1 VLVRDSRKYAQGQ
14 LWMPFLP
21 EELFQPDPELA
32 KIAAILD
39 DPVTL
44 EPFVERYFKAAAEA
58 GLKNS
63 GRPTVPLRTFAAMV
77 LLKFMYDLPYRELC
91 AQVKDRI
98 SWRVFCHIPITAK
111 VPDYSTICKLV
122 HRFGPEAVE
131 EMNKAVLAHLAGKK
145 KLKTGK
151 LKVDTT
157 VTESDIAYP
166 TDTGLLYQG
175 VRKLGR
181 LVKKLREKGLA
192 KVESFVDHTRK
203 AKKLLREATRSLRER
218 TGEAGNRLRS
228 VLVGLAALAE
238 DTVRQTEEVL
248 RRMEESLAQDGK
260 RVKEAILQEVTVF
273 QETLT
278 RVTTQVW
285 QRLAG
290 KKIDD
295 RVVSLFDREAR
306 PIAKGKAGKPVEF
319 GYKTVVATNEQGLVL
334 HHEVYIGNPADE
346 EVFVP
351 AVLAAQEKTGKVFA
365 ELAADRGMYSAE
377 NEAVLKGLG
386 ISHVCIPKR
395 GKKDEAR
402 RAYEQQAWFRRLCRF
417 RAACEAEIS
426 RLKRRFGLGRVR
438 TRGYHRV
445 KTWVGW
451 SFLAYN
457 LVVAA
462 GL

>member
-1 VLVRDSRKYAQGQ
+1 MLVRDSRKYAQGQ

-21 EELFQPDPELA
+21 EELFRPDPELQ

-39 DPVTL
+39 DPKTL
-44 EPFVERYFKAAAEA
+44 EPFVERYLKAAAEA
-58 GLKNS
+58 NLKNG

-91 AQVKDRI
+91 NQVKDRI
-98 SWRVFCHIPITAK
+98 SWRIFCHIPITAK

-131 EMNKAVLAHLAGKK
+131 EMNKAVLRHLAGKK
-145 KLKTGK
+145 KLKTKK

-157 VTESDIAYP
+157 VIESDIAYP
-166 TDTGLLYQG
+166 TDTGLLSRG
-175 VRKLGR
+175 IRKIGR
-181 LVKKLREKGLA
+181 LVKKLHAKGLA
-192 KVESFVDHTRK
+192 KVESFVDHSRK
-203 AKKLLREATRSLRER
+203 AQRLLRETTRTLRER
-218 TGEAGNRLRS
+218 AGEAGARLKT
-228 VLVGLAALAE
+228 VLVGLATLAE
-238 DTVRQTEEVL
+238 DTVCQVGEVL
-248 RRMEESLAQDGK
+248 RRVEESLAQGG
-260 RVKEAILQEVTVF
+260 RSVKESLLGELVAF
-273 QETLT
+273 QETLG

-290 KKIDD
+290 GKIDD

-306 PIAKGKAGKPVEF
+306 PIVKGKAGKPVEF
-319 GYKTVVATNEQGLVL
+319 GYKTLVVTNEQGLVL

-351 AVLAAQEKTGKVFA
+351 AVLATQEKTGKVFA

-386 ISHVCIPKR
+386 IRHVCIPKR

-402 RAYEQQAWFRRLCRF
+402 RAYERQAWFRRLCRF

-426 RLKRRFGLGRVR
+426 RLKRRYGLGRVR
-438 TRGYHRV
+438 TRGHVRV

-451 SFLAYN
+451 GILAHN

>member
-1 VLVRDSRKYAQGQ
+1 MLVRDSRKYAQGQ

-21 EELFQPDPELA
+21 EELFQPDPQLQ
-32 KIAAILD
+32 KIAVILD
-39 DPVTL
+39 DPATL
-44 EPFVERYFKAAAEA
+44 EPFVDRYFKAAAEA

-91 AQVKDRI
+91 AQVKDRL

-145 KLKTGK
+145 KLKTKK

-181 LVKKLREKGLA
+181 LVKKLQEKGLA

-203 AKKLLREATRSLRER
+203 AKRLLREVTRSLRER
-218 TGEAGNRLRS
+218 TGEAGDKLRS
-228 VLVGLAALAE
+228 VLVQLATLAE
-238 DTVRQTEEVL
+238 ETIDQVGQVL
-248 RRMEESLAQDGK
+248 HRMEDSLSQGGRSLLMELA
-260 RVKEAILQEVTVF
+260 TY

-278 RVTTQVW
+278 RVVEQVW

-290 KKIDD
+290 EKIKD
-295 RVVSLFDREAR
+295 RVVSLFDRQAR
-306 PIAKGKAGKPVEF
+306 PIVKGKVGKPVEF
-319 GYKTVVATNEQGLVL
+319 GYKTVVASNEQGLVL
-334 HHEVYIGNPADE
+334 HYEVHVGNPADE

-351 AVLAAQEKTGKVFA
+351 AVLATQEKTGKVFR
-365 ELAADRGMYSAE
+365 EVAADRGMYSME
-377 NEAVLKGLG
+377 NEAVLQGLG
-386 ISHVCIPKR
+386 IEHVCLPKR

-402 RAYEQQAWFRRLCRF
+402 RAYENQAWFRRLCRF
-417 RAACEAEIS
+417 RATCEAEIS

-451 SFLAYN
+451 GILAHN